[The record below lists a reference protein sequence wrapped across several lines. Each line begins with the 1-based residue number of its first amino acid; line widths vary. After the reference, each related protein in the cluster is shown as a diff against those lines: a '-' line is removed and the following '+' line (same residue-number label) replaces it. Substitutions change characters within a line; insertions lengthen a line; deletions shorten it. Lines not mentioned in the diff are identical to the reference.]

1 MSACYLL
8 RVATF
13 GTRVQRRVVCVAP
26 KIRSRSSDPRPA
38 PHPRA
43 RKIFEL
49 RTNRATPS
57 RGDRRPIASVCGL
70 ELDCTRRERPTFAAR
85 PRAPPAVARIVT
97 AEPPE
102 WILVDIR
109 RIFACSF
116 RTLSFSPYCITSR
129 CTLHR
134 WIILHTF
141 SAADSRA
148 ETSHEC
154 YNDMLN
160 FGTVLE
166 HRYQVVGA
174 WQTHGVKHG
183 KRSKQR
189 VKLYTN
195 MFIRKGPTFGAVS
208 KKGPTFGANMGQA
221 RKK

>member
-1 MSACYLL
+1 M
-8 RVATF
+8 ATF

-116 RTLSFSPYCITSR
+116 ETLSFSPYCITSR

-154 YNDMLN
+154 YNDVSTGLLICC
-160 FGTVLE
+160 FLVTRSIDIVLMFFFSKPMSW
-166 HRYQVVGA
+166 VVILLS
-174 WQTHGVKHG
+174 V
-183 KRSKQR
+183 
-189 VKLYTN
+189 N
-195 MFIRKGPTFGAVS
+195 
-208 KKGPTFGANMGQA
+208 
-221 RKK
+221 

>member
-1 MSACYLL
+1 CCAKVL

-57 RGDRRPIASVCGL
+57 RDDRRPIASVCGL

-154 YNDMLN
+154 YND
-160 FGTVLE
+160 V
-166 HRYQVVGA
+166 
-174 WQTHGVKHG
+174 
-183 KRSKQR
+183 
-189 VKLYTN
+189 
-195 MFIRKGPTFGAVS
+195 RKGQHLVQEKQEKWKKDGEAIS
-208 KKGPTFGANMGQA
+208 KMG
-221 RKK
+221 KTSS